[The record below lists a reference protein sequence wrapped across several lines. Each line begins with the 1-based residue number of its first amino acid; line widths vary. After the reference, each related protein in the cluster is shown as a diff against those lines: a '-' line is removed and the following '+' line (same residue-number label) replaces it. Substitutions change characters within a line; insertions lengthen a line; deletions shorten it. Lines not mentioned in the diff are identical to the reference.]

1 MRNAEECR
9 LINIIDQATFALDD
23 LRLFLDT
30 HPTDQG
36 AIAYYQKYSSMREKA
51 VREYTTK
58 FGPINADFTENLSK
72 WQWNTCPY
80 PWEVE

>member
-9 LINIIDQATFALDD
+9 LLSLIDQVTFAMDE

-30 HPTDQG
+30 HPYDQN
-36 AIAYYQKYSSMREKA
+36 AMADFQKFSSMRDKA
-51 VREYTTK
+51 VREYTAK